1 VTRRPAVS
9 YAHIRDDGG
18 FAIGPTTLRAMAH
31 SHSAA
36 GRHAGSLASAIGIGI
51 VVLVAELVAG
61 YAANSLALLADAGHV
76 FADVSGMAL
85 SLLAIRVAARPP
97 TGARSFGLYRLEMLV
112 AALNAV
118 LLLLIAIVIVV
129 EAVRRFVE
137 PPDVQPAIVAIV
149 AAGALIANTVALRL
163 LAPGQGE
170 SLTMRGAYLEIAG
183 DLLGSVAVLVAGLV
197 ILVSGWQPADAVA
210 SLVVAILIVPRT
222 VVLLRDSVDVL
233 LEATPKGVE
242 LGDVERHIRE
252 APGVIDVHDLHAWT
266 ITSGMNVVSAHVVLG
281 EDAKPGDI
289 LDHLGTCLA
298 ADFDINH
305 STFQL
310 ETPEHVLWEARAEQA
325 QH

>member
-1 VTRRPAVS
+1 MTIV
-9 YAHIRDDGG
+9 
-18 FAIGPTTLRAMAH
+18 
-31 SHSAA
+31 
-36 GRHAGSLASAIGIGI
+36 IGI
-51 VVLVAELVAG
+51 VVLVVEIAAG
-61 YAANSLALLADAGHV
+61 IAANSLALLADAGHV
-76 FADVSGMAL
+76 FADVSGMVL
-85 SLLAIRVAARPP
+85 SLLAIRIAARPP
-97 TGARSFGLYRLEMLV
+97 TGTRSFGLYRLEML
-112 AALNAV
+112 AAAGNAV

-129 EAVRRFVE
+129 EALRRFVA
-137 PPDVQPAIVAIV
+137 PPEVQPGIVALV
-149 AAGALIANTVALRL
+149 AAGALIANLVALRI
-163 LAPGQGE
+163 LAPGQRE

-183 DLLGSVAVLVAGLV
+183 DLIGAAAVLVAGLV
-197 ILVSGWQPADAVA
+197 ILATGWRQADAVA
-210 SLVVAILIVPRT
+210 SLVVAALIVPRT
-222 VVLLRDSVDVL
+222 VLLLRDSIDVL

-242 LGDVERHIRE
+242 LGEVERHIRE
-252 APGVIDVHDLHAWT
+252 APGVVDVHDLHAWT